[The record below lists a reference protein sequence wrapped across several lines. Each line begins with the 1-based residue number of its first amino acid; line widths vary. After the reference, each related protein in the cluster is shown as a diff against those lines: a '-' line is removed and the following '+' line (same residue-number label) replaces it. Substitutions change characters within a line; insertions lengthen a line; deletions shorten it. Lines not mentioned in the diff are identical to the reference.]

1 MRQFSA
7 KKKARLLSLL
17 ELEYPEAK
25 SALYF
30 VDDYQLIVAVVLSAQ
45 CTDKKVNEVTPHLFA
60 RWPSFQALAIADEK
74 ELASI
79 IRPINYY
86 LTKARNLKSLAELVV
101 MEWGGNLP
109 GTIDELVLLP
119 GVGRKTANVV
129 VSERGTEPGLAVDT
143 HVFRVSRRLGIAQGA
158 TASLVE
164 EELRSGFPSA
174 EWRSLHHRLILHGR
188 AVCIA
193 RRPRCESCCLLSLCK
208 YSVESKVS
216 KE

>member
-7 KKKARLLSLL
+7 KKKAQLLSLL
-17 ELEYPEAK
+17 EVEYPEAK
-25 SALYF
+25 SALDF
-30 VDDYQLIVAVVLSAQ
+30 VGDYQLIVAVVLSAQ

-60 RWPSFQALAIADEK
+60 RWPSFQALAVSDEK

-86 LTKARNLKSLAELVV
+86 LTKARNLRGLAESVV
-101 MEWGGNLP
+101 IQWGGALP
-109 GTIDELVLLP
+109 GTIDELVSLP

-158 TASLVE
+158 SASVVE
-164 EELRSGFPSA
+164 EELRGGFPSGQ
-174 EWRSLHHRLILHGR
+174 WRSLHHRLILHGR

-193 RRPRCESCCLLSLCK
+193 RRPRCESCCLRSLCK
-208 YSVESKVS
+208 FSVEK
-216 KE
+216 KLQKK